1 MKKVSFCL
9 SILFVLL
16 TGCGKNEPAATESS
30 VTAPAPVE
38 PVVVPTETPPTE
50 VPAVTTSQSLVASG
64 QQAVQNAVAD
74 AKVPAMTEA
83 SKESL
88 RTQAIGAAGSVAS
101 AVDFSNMS
109 WDQVPKVPYADK
121 LQLAA
126 WAAGQADDW
135 KGKLKDAAA
144 SQGMNMLSA
153 LGDSG
158 WQGSL
163 KQVMDAINAV
173 RESSP
178 QTYELAR
185 GALVSA
191 WGMFE
196 KQASQFI
203 E

>member
-9 SILFVLL
+9 SFLFVVL
-16 TGCGKNEPAATESS
+16 TGCGKNEPAAETAVPE
-30 VTAPAPVE
+30 APA
-38 PVVVPTETPPTE
+38 
-50 VPAVTTSQSLVASG
+50 ATTSQSLVASSE
-64 QQAVQNAVAD
+64 QAVEQM
-74 AKVPAMTEA
+74 KVPEVAEA
-83 SKESL
+83 PEAPTVPETSTTSL
-88 RTQAIGAAGSVAS
+88 RTQAIAAAGSVAS

-109 WDQVPKVPYADK
+109 WDQVSKVPYADK
-121 LQLAA
+121 LQLAT
-126 WAAGQADDW
+126 WAAAQADDW
-135 KGKLKDAAA
+135 KGKLKEAAA
-144 SQGMNMLSA
+144 SQGMNMLSS

-196 KQASQFI
+196 KQASQYI
-203 E
+203 GE